1 MLYLFLLMTLL
12 LCASYFIKA
21 DISPLEK
28 KHIYD
33 MNGFVVVSIIAAL
46 TAKGLLLVQN
56 KDLFAM
62 SLGELES
69 FFASEG
75 LPREDWA
82 VTCMSIGENCS
93 ILEDGL
99 DLDFA

>member
-1 MLYLFLLMTLL
+1 MLYLFLSMTLL

-28 KHIYD
+28 KHIYE

-46 TAKGLLLVQN
+46 SAKGLLMVHN
-56 KDLFAM
+56 KELFTM
-62 SLGELES
+62 TLGELEG
-69 FFASEG
+69 FLAAEG

-82 VTCMSIGENCS
+82 KTCMSIGENCS
-93 ILEDGL
+93 LLDDGL